1 MSFFFF
7 LKKTSFAFFFS
18 LLIYFDF
25 NFRLLSALFLMV
37 FFAMIFEYCD
47 AILQI
52 VMIGAI
58 GEGNSLKIHR
68 DRLSLIYNYA
78 PYLMTYLKNNCVWR
92 FYFLKKVNVQ
102 IHTFFIWVKRTR
114 RFVDG
119 SLKPI
124 SQTSKISSRSTG
136 RAHNCP
142 PLERGPQ
149 FGHLLPINKIYSA
162 LPLYFVT
169 FL

>member
-1 MSFFFF
+1 
-7 LKKTSFAFFFS
+7 
-18 LLIYFDF
+18 
-25 NFRLLSALFLMV
+25 
-37 FFAMIFEYCD
+37 
-47 AILQI
+47 
-52 VMIGAI
+52 MIGVI
-58 GEGNSLKIHR
+58 GEGISLKIHR

-119 SLKPI
+119 SLKSI

-169 FL
+169 FLWMPSGCSGISGRRRNSEVGTYYISPPLCPLD